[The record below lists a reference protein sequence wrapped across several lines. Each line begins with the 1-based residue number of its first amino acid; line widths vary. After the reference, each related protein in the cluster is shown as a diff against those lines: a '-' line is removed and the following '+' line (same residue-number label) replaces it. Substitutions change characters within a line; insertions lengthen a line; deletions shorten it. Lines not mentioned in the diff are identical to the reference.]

1 MRTKKAAGIFSLIL
15 AVIFLIGVFV
25 VPAGAGEVSGREA
38 YLPLTAL
45 EDIPGVTDEELAAI
59 AKIRETV
66 PFLTYGMTASTE
78 CFRDVDNNTRGF
90 AVLYCE
96 WLSTLF
102 DIKFKPIIYGWDELK
117 TGLVDGDIAFTNEI
131 SSSFG
136 KSEGYIMTESIA
148 ARRVKF
154 VSTLGDDRLA
164 IIASERSLNYGFLS
178 GSFTE
183 DLVESEL
190 NVNYKSIY
198 IDNYDKAYE
207 MLVLG
212 QIDAFIADD
221 TVEGM
226 FSSYGNLIIE
236 DMEPAT
242 YNMVSMATHDDT
254 MAPIISVLEKYM
266 RNIGTY
272 EMLDMYNEG
281 KADFL
286 KYSLVTGLTF
296 PARDYLDELTANET
310 SIRVM
315 LDTDNYPV
323 SFYNTKEKEWQG
335 IAIDLFA
342 RISELTGLSFSYTVF
357 QGEKDPVTGVIMS
370 DGIVGTPTMAVA
382 IRLSAREIGLELADK
397 PFLTD
402 YYAFLSKNTVQNVSM
417 SDIAFMR
424 VGVIDGTPSEA
435 VFYEYYAEHEFV
447 TVYDSYEKSIVGLEN
462 DEIDLLMSRRNTL
475 LDITNYKEMTNYKTN
490 LVLERPYET
499 YIGFYPEQPELKEIV
514 NAAQSRVD
522 AERLSDNW
530 VRRVFDYSGAVAK
543 TRQPWLFG
551 VVALLVGLL
560 SFVMFT
566 LNRRRKEAVIL
577 EAKVEERTKAAVEAS
592 KAKGEFLA
600 RMSHEIRTP
609 LNAIIGMTNIARHA
623 TNLEKKDSSLD
634 EITVASNHLL
644 GILNDVLDMSK
655 IESGKFLLAEEPFGF
670 RASMIEVA
678 QIIRQRAEEEGII
691 FSENTAE
698 LPQLTVQGDKLR
710 LKQVLINLLGNAM
723 KFTPKGGHVTF
734 SINTVN
740 HESRLEVKF
749 SVADDGIGM
758 SEEQTKK
765 LFHAFEQAD
774 SSIAVRFGGT
784 GLGLSIS
791 QNLVGLMGGEIEI
804 ESKPGVGSTFH
815 FQVALPILAAGEDSG
830 LMQSGLSELSL
841 AGKHLLLAEDIEI
854 NRTIL
859 NELLAETEIEIE
871 NAVDGLDALNKFKE
885 SPVGYFHLI
894 FMDVQMPNMDGYEAT
909 RQIRALDR
917 PDAVTVPIVAMTA
930 NAYREDI
937 ELAKES
943 GMNEHLAKPI
953 DMVAV
958 MNVLKNY
965 IV

>member
-1 MRTKKAAGIFSLIL
+1 VKTYAKKRAGAFSLIL
-15 AVIFLIGVFV
+15 AVIVLTGIFV
-25 VPAGAGEVSGREA
+25 MPAAASEEAHVPT
-38 YLPLTAL
+38 TAL
-45 EDIPGVTDEELAAI
+45 GDIPGVTDEELAAI
-59 AKIRETV
+59 AKIRETS
-66 PFLTYGMTASTE
+66 PFLTYGMTTSTE
-78 CFRDVDNNTRGF
+78 CFRDVDNKTRGF

-102 DIKFKPIIYGWDELK
+102 DVKFKPIIYGWDELK
-117 TGLVDGDIAFTNEI
+117 AGLIDEDIAFTNEI
-131 SSSFG
+131 SSAFG
-136 KSEGYIMTESIA
+136 ESEGYIMTEPIA
-148 ARRVKF
+148 SRRVKF
-154 VSTLGDDRLA
+154 VSTLGEDRLA
-164 IIASERSLNYGFLS
+164 IIAAERDLNYGFLE

-183 DLVESEL
+183 DLVAGEL
-190 NVNYKSIY
+190 NVHYESVY

-236 DMEPAT
+236 DMEPAV
-242 YNMVSMATHDDT
+242 YNMVSMATHDAA
-254 MAPIISVLEKYM
+254 MAPIISVLGKYM

-281 KADFL
+281 KSDFL
-286 KYSLVTGLTF
+286 KYSLVAGLTL
-296 PARDYLDELTANET
+296 PARDYLDEATASET

-335 IAIDLFA
+335 IAPDLFA
-342 RISELTGLSFSYTVF
+342 QISELTGLSFTYTVF
-357 QGEKDPVTGVIMS
+357 PGEKDPVTSVIKAE
-370 DGIVGTPTMAVA
+370 GGAGAPTMAVA

-417 SDIAFMR
+417 SDIAFMH
-424 VGVIDGTPSEA
+424 VGVIAGAPSEE
-435 VFYEYYAEHEFV
+435 VFNEYYAEHEFV
-447 TVYDSYEKSIVGLEN
+447 TTYDTYEKAIAGLES
-462 DEIDLLMSRRNTL
+462 DEIELLMSRRNSL

-499 YIGFYPEQPELKEIV
+499 YIGFYPGQAELKEIV

-522 AERLSDNW
+522 TELISDNW
-530 VRRVFDYSGAVAK
+530 VRRVFDYSGAVAR
-543 TRQPWLFG
+543 TRQPWLIG
-551 VVALLVGLL
+551 VVALLVGMLC
-560 SFVMFT
+560 FVLFT

-577 EAKVEERTKAAVEAS
+577 EAKVEERTKDAVEAS

-609 LNAIIGMTNIARHA
+609 LNAIIGMTHIARNA
-623 TNLEKKDSSLD
+623 ADPVKKDRSLD
-634 EITVASNHLL
+634 EITVASDHLL

-670 RASMIEVA
+670 HAAMNEVS
-678 QIIRQRAEEEGII
+678 QIIRQRAEEEDIL
-691 FSENTAE
+691 FEENTAD
-698 LPQLTVQGDKLR
+698 LPLMTVQGDKLR

-723 KFTPKGGHVTF
+723 KFTPRGGHVTF
-734 SINTVN
+734 TVDTVN
-740 HESRLEVKF
+740 RESRLEACF
-749 SVADDGIGM
+749 SVTDDGIGM
-758 SEEQTKK
+758 SDEQTKK

-791 QNLVGLMGGEIEI
+791 QNLVGLMGGEIEV
-804 ESKPGVGSTFH
+804 ESESGVGSTFR
-815 FQVALPILAAGEDSG
+815 FSVRLPILAANEDAGQEQDG
-830 LMQSGLSELSL
+830 LGDLHL

-871 NAVDGLDALNKFKE
+871 NAVDGADALDKFKA
-885 SPVGYFHLI
+885 SPAGYFDLI

-909 RQIRALDR
+909 RRIRSLNR
-917 PDAVTVPIVAMTA
+917 PDAATVPIVAMTA

-937 ELAKES
+937 ERAKES

-953 DMVAV
+953 DMAAV

>member
-1 MRTKKAAGIFSLIL
+1 
-15 AVIFLIGVFV
+15 
-25 VPAGAGEVSGREA
+25 
-38 YLPLTAL
+38 LT
-45 EDIPGVTDEELAAI
+45 DIPGVTDEELAAI
-59 AKIRETV
+59 ARIRETS

-90 AVLYCE
+90 ALLYCE

-117 TGLVDGDIAFTNEI
+117 TGLASGDIAFTNEV
-131 SSSFG
+131 SSAFG
-136 KSEGYIMTESIA
+136 ESEGYIMTEPIA
-148 ARRVKF
+148 SRRVKY
-154 VSTLGDDRLA
+154 VSTLGADRLA
-164 IIASERSLNYGFLS
+164 IIATERSLHYGFLA

-183 DLVESEL
+183 DLVAGEL
-190 NVNYKSIY
+190 NVNYQAVN

-212 QIDAFIADD
+212 QIDAFISDD

-242 YNMVSMATHDDT
+242 YNMVSMATHDPA
-254 MAPIISVLEKYM
+254 MAPIISVLGKYM

-272 EMLDMYNEG
+272 EMLDMYNAG

-296 PARDYLDELTANET
+296 PARDYLDDLTATEI

-315 LDTDNYPV
+315 LDVDNYPV
-323 SFYNTKEKEWQG
+323 SFYNNKEKEWQG
-335 IAIDLFA
+335 IALDLFA
-342 RISELTGLSFSYTVF
+342 RISELTGLSFTYTVF
-357 QGEKDPVTGVIMS
+357 PNEKDPATGVIMS
-370 DGIVGTPTMAVA
+370 EGIAGMPTMAVA
-382 IRLSAREIGLELADK
+382 IRLSAQEIGLELADK

-402 YYAFLSKNTVQNVSM
+402 YYAFLSKNTVPNVSM

-424 VGVIDGTPSEA
+424 VGVIAGTPSEE

-447 TVYDSYEKSIVGLEN
+447 TVYDTYEDAIKGLAGNEV
-462 DEIDLLMSRRNTL
+462 ELLMSRRNTL

-490 LVLERPYET
+490 LVLERAYET
-499 YIGFYPEQPELKEIV
+499 YLAFNPGESELKEIV

-522 AERLSDNW
+522 TDVLSDNW

-543 TRQPWLFG
+543 TRQPWLIV
-551 VVALLVGLL
+551 VVALLVAML
-560 SFVMFT
+560 SIVLFT

-577 EAKVEERTKAAVEAS
+577 EATVAERTKDAVEAS

-623 TNLEKKDSSLD
+623 KDVDKKDRSLD

-670 RASMIEVA
+670 RAAMSEVS
-678 QIIRQRAEEEGII
+678 QIIRLRALDEGIV
-691 FSENTAE
+691 FTENSAE
-698 LPQLTVQGDKLR
+698 LPQLTVKGDKLR

-723 KFTPKGGHVTF
+723 KFTPKGGHVAF
-734 SINTVN
+734 IVDAAEQDGS
-740 HESRLEVKF
+740 LEARF
-749 SVADDGIGM
+749 SVVDDGIGM

-765 LFHAFEQAD
+765 LFNAFEQAD

-791 QNLVGLMGGEIEI
+791 QNLVGLMGGEIGI
-804 ESKPGVGSTFH
+804 ESESGAGSTFY
-815 FQVALPILAAGEDSG
+815 FTIRLEILSAYEDSAPERAELG
-830 LMQSGLSELSL
+830 ELSL
-841 AGKHLLLAEDIEI
+841 SGKHLLLAEDIEI

-859 NELLAETEIEIE
+859 IELLAETEIGIE
-871 NAVDGLDALNKFKE
+871 EAVDGTEAVKKFKA
-885 SPVGYFHLI
+885 SQPGYFDMI

-917 PDAVTVPIVAMTA
+917 PDARTVPIVAMTA

-937 ELAKES
+937 ERAKES

-953 DMVAV
+953 DMFAV

-965 IV
+965 IA